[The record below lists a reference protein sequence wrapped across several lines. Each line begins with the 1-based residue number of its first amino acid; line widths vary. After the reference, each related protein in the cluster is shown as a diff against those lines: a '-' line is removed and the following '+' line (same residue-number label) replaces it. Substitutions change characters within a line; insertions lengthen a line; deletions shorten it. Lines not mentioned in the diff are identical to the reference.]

1 MVGFQKAMMT
11 DAEYAEHQR
20 KAADFSM
27 TIIGKK
33 EDCGCEKCE
42 EMRQYYEMMLQVY
55 MARS

>member
-1 MVGFQKAMMT
+1 LMT

-20 KAADFSM
+20 KAADFSL

-33 EDCGCEKCE
+33 EGCGCERCE
-42 EMRQYYEMMLQVY
+42 EMNEYYEGMMRVI